1 MVDRP
6 KRQSALDLLRAGT
19 VIEEPG
25 GSVAKENSA
34 PNSQAKPAINSGTGN
49 SAGAG
54 TGTGAGT
61 ATRTGAGTGA
71 GTGADPA
78 TVFDARKPTGAG
90 TGTGP
95 TTGPGTNGKPI
106 WGRHPKSG
114 ERVEI
119 DWSQPDASE
128 FAPFGL
134 TDAGKPRQKRRRTR
148 RAQAGSAG
156 AAKANQNITVIAD
169 AIKFAHNIVASVTSH
184 SHWQTSDDEAQR
196 MADALTDL
204 QSAYGIDIS
213 PEQAAWIKAATV
225 IAIPTGFRCM
235 ASMQK
240 VRADNAKNVT
250 PQPAPAAQPA
260 GTAKPK
266 AAPVKPN
273 PAPETGGKTGP
284 LTPSQMILAT
294 GGTFDATG
302 G

>member
-1 MVDRP
+1 MVDGL
-6 KRQSALDLLRAGT
+6 KRQSALQLLRAGAIIT
-19 VIEEPG
+19 DESG
-25 GSVAKENSA
+25 DAGKENSA
-34 PNSQAKPAINSGTGN
+34 PVAQAKPAFNSGLGN
-49 SAGAG
+49 SAGTAASNGPG
-54 TGTGAGT
+54 TGTAASNGP
-61 ATRTGAGTGA
+61 GTGA
-71 GTGADPA
+71 RTGADPA
-78 TVFDARKPTGAG
+78 TVFGARTPNGTGASS
-90 TGTGP
+90 GP
-95 TTGPGTNGKPI
+95 ATGPGTNGKPI
-106 WGRHPKSG
+106 WGKHPKSG

-134 TDAGKPRQKRRRTR
+134 TDAGKPRQKRRRQR

-169 AIKFAHNIVASVTSH
+169 AIKFAHNIVASVTNH
-184 SHWQTSDDEAQR
+184 SHWATSDDEAQR

-250 PQPAPAAQPA
+250 PKTAPTA
-260 GTAKPK
+260 GTAKPQ

-273 PAPETGGKTGP
+273 PAPETGGKSGP
-284 LTPSQMILAT
+284 LTPSQMTLAT
-294 GGTFDATG
+294 GGTFDATRG
-302 G
+302 